1 MPPSRRPLGAR
12 SQVNRDIRKIE
23 REYRGLLARR
33 AELEAGLPPKPRRIS
48 QDDVA
53 ADLAE
58 HPESTY
64 IEIAQR
70 LNASPINIAQHLSRG
85 VRSGRFSTT
94 AAQGQKS
101 GRFSNTD
108 DDSSAKG

>member
-1 MPPSRRPLGAR
+1 MPSNRHTLGSRRQLD
-12 SQVNRDIRKIE
+12 RDIKRVE
-23 REYRGLLARR
+23 GEYKRLLASR
-33 AELEAGLPPKPRRIS
+33 AALDGKLLEKPRRVS

-64 IEIAQR
+64 TEIAQR

-85 VRSGRFSTT
+85 VKSGRFSKP
-94 AAQGQKS
+94 AEQGQKS

-108 DDSSAKG
+108 DGSSAKG

>member
-12 SQVNRDIRKIE
+12 SEVNREIRKIE
-23 REYRGLLARR
+23 KQYRGLLARR
-33 AELEAGLPPKPRRIS
+33 AEIEAGLPPKPRRIT

-53 ADLAE
+53 AYLDE

-64 IEIAQR
+64 IEVATG
-70 LNASPINIAQHLSRG
+70 LDASPIVIAQHLSRG
-85 VRSGRFSTT
+85 HKSGRFTKT
-94 AAQGQKS
+94 EGDGQKS

-108 DDSSAKG
+108 DGSSAKG